1 MSHKKQGAGRSIT
14 DKQLF
19 ARVSEYV
26 KTKPDIRTVFAD
38 SVVEHLRSTHFEYIR
53 KPLPVFRSMVAK
65 ILDVLKTEKPAADSM
80 EVDAAD
86 FSLSSSQSQ
95 DHHSQDT
102 YTPTGTSTGT
112 STGTGTGIPPMGDL
126 SKHEPLQVKKRKLN
140 TDERAHDEDS
150 EDSIGADD
158 SHITL
163 MEVKNTNQANNAILK
178 MYTKNAPNTPNT
190 PHNAQKAVT
199 PGPADGTSAVKK
211 PLKGSERRKQK
222 REDALGTPRKKTK
235 GDGGEEDDKS
245 YRLET
250 TGSVTFADIG
260 GVEAILQ
267 DIRELIEYPLLH
279 PELFTHLG
287 VEPPRGIL
295 LHGPPGS
302 GKTMLANAIAG
313 ELQVPFFKIA
323 APEIVSGM
331 SGESEAKL
339 RGLFQEAVAA
349 APSLI
354 FIDEIDA
361 ITPKR
366 ETAQREME
374 RRIVAQLLSCMDELT
389 LRNTNN
395 KAVLVIGATNRP
407 DAIDL
412 ALRRAGRFDREIS
425 LGVPDE
431 QARARIL
438 QVMTRTMRLS
448 GDFDFADIAHSTPG
462 YVGADL
468 AALAKEAAVIS
479 IHRIFNELDQM
490 FAAQPLK
497 VDPPAID
504 NGSEEMLM
512 DMSMSQDGTLP
523 EGSSTVTPLP
533 SPFPSPPQ
541 TPSIPQIDDESR
553 GSELTRRAN
562 TSKRLK
568 AQREPLSME
577 QLAPLCISMA
587 DFKQAIKKV
596 QPSSKREGF
605 ATVPDISWADIG
617 ALQDLR
623 SELKMAVVDPIKT
636 PERFAAVGLSVPAGV
651 LLYGPPGCGKTLL
664 AKAVANESGANFIS
678 VKGPE
683 LLNKYVGESE
693 RAVRTLFERARASAP
708 CVIFFDELD
717 ALCPRRGHE
726 GNVATE
732 RVVNQLLTELDGLE
746 SRRNV
751 FVVAAT
757 NRPDII
763 DPAMLRPGR
772 LDKLLYVQL
781 PTTADRIDILRT
793 VTKKMPISNVDVEKI
808 ATDSRCQGF
817 SGADLY
823 ALARE
828 AATEALRQT
837 EGSTDVPRVT
847 HEHFEYALNRV
858 LPSVSAK
865 DQRIYD
871 RLKSTLRS
879 ARAKLESAAPEST
892 GIDDVTASNG
902 GDAVRKPTI

>member
-1 MSHKKQGAGRSIT
+1 MSHKKQGGGRSIT

-26 KTKPDIRTVFAD
+26 KTKPDIRTVFVD

-53 KPLPVFRSMVAK
+53 KPLPVFRSMVSK
-65 ILDVLKTEKPAADSM
+65 ILDVLKNEKPAGDKDSM
-80 EVDAAD
+80 EVDAAE
-86 FSLSSSQSQ
+86 FTLSSSQSQ
-95 DHHSQDT
+95 DQSSQE
-102 YTPTGTSTGT
+102 
-112 STGTGTGIPPMGDL
+112 TGTGIPPMGDL
-126 SKHEPLQVKKRKLN
+126 SKHELPQQQVKKRKLN
-140 TDERAHDEDS
+140 TDERPHDEDS

-163 MEVKNTNQANNAILK
+163 MEVKNSNQANNAILK
-178 MYTKNAPNTPNT
+178 MYTKNAPNTPST
-190 PHNAQKAVT
+190 PHNAHNAVT
-199 PGPADGTSAVKK
+199 PAPADGTSAVKK
-211 PLKGSERRKQK
+211 PLRGSERRKQK
-222 REDALGTPRKKTK
+222 REDALGTPKKKAK
-235 GDGGEEDDKS
+235 GDEAEEDNKS

-339 RGLFQEAVAA
+339 RSLFQEAVAA

-412 ALRRAGRFDREIS
+412 ALRRAGRFDREIL

-438 QVMTRTMRLS
+438 QVMTRSMRLS
-448 GDFDFADIAHSTPG
+448 GDFSFADIAHSTPG

-497 VDPPAID
+497 VDDNPPAID
-504 NGSEEMLM
+504 NGNRSDEILMM
-512 DMSMSQDGTLP
+512 DMSMSQDGTLQDTV
-523 EGSSTVTPLP
+523 SSTVTVTPLP

-541 TPSIPQIDDESR
+541 TPSIHQIEDESG
-553 GSELTRRAN
+553 GSELTRRTN

-726 GNVATE
+726 GNASTE

-793 VTKKMPISNVDVEKI
+793 VIKKMPISNVDVEKI
-808 ATDSRCQGF
+808 ASDSRCQGF

-828 AATEALRQT
+828 AATEALRET
-837 EGSTDVPRVT
+837 EGSTDLPRVT
-847 HEHFEYALNRV
+847 HQHFEFALNRV

-892 GIDDVTASNG
+892 GMDDEPVTNG
-902 GDAVRKPTI
+902 SDTVRKPTI